1 MPKDNITGF
10 IALVAFITVLTIFG
24 TIGRLWILR
33 RRPRTLAVN
42 ISDAAFVLFTVLMVA
57 TAGIAYDGVR
67 QELRIRRDFGDE
79 AIPKML
85 FTAGYLK
92 EFFAISLFCTTQVW
106 LLKAAFLGYYWS
118 LKESLT
124 ERTKVLLYT
133 VSAYCLVTYIGVLS
147 FQLGYCHPISTNWST
162 GLDKCLATLTVPG
175 MIFQQWT
182 NITSDMMVLVVPIF
196 TISTLNLGRK
206 DLYALSIVFGI
217 GALSIA
223 ASVVRF
229 TQVYYVVMHADNS
242 IEAIRRTLVWAVIEK
257 LFAFTAF
264 CLPCLRVFYRKRHSG
279 SGSLP
284 VEKRTLFSMSSHS
297 NSFRSG
303 CGSGRKSC
311 QMGDRSGVED
321 II

>member
-1 MPKDNITGF
+1 MPADSINGF
-10 IALVAFITVLTIFG
+10 IALVAFITALTIFG

-42 ISDAAFVLFTVLMVA
+42 ISDTAFVLFTVLMVA
-57 TAGIAYDGVR
+57 TAGVAYDGVR
-67 QELRIRRDFGDE
+67 QELRIRRDFGDQ
-79 AIPKML
+79 AIADML
-85 FTAGYLK
+85 YTERYLE

-118 LKESLT
+118 LRETLMRKI
-124 ERTKVLLYT
+124 KVLLYT
-133 VSAYCLVTYIGVLS
+133 VSAYCFVTYIGVIS
-147 FQLGYCHPISTNWST
+147 FQLGYCRPISLNWST
-162 GLDKCLATLTVPG
+162 DSDRCLATLTVPG

-182 NITSDMMVLVVPIF
+182 NITSDIMVLIVPLF

-206 DLYALSIVFGI
+206 DLYALSIAFSI

-264 CLPCLRVFYRKRHSG
+264 CLPCLRVFYRKRHS
-279 SGSLP
+279 SIAGSLLP
-284 VEKRTLFSMSSHS
+284 AEKKGSFSMSSHS
-297 NSFRSG
+297 NSYRSG
-303 CGSGRKSC
+303 SSGSGSSESEVC
-311 QMGDRSGVED
+311 
-321 II
+321 

>member
-1 MPKDNITGF
+1 MMPDNINGF

-57 TAGIAYDGVR
+57 TAGIAYDVVL
-67 QELRIRRDFGDE
+67 QELRIRRDFGDQ
-79 AIPKML
+79 AIPHML
-85 FTAGYLK
+85 FTEGYLK
-92 EFFAISLFCTTQVW
+92 EFFVITIFCTTQVW

-118 LKESLT
+118 LRETLT
-124 ERTKVLLYT
+124 DRIKVLLYA

-147 FQLGYCHPISTNWST
+147 FQFSYCHPISTNWSI
-162 GLDKCLATLTVPG
+162 GSDKCLATLTVPG
-175 MIFQQWT
+175 MILQQWT
-182 NITSDMMVLVVPIF
+182 NITSDIMVLIIPLF

-206 DLYALSIVFGI
+206 DLYALSVVFCI

-242 IEAIRRTLVWAVIEK
+242 VEAIRRTLVWAVIEK

-279 SGSLP
+279 HGSLP
-284 VEKRTLFSMSSHS
+284 AEKKSLFSASSHS
-297 NSFRSG
+297 NSCRSG
-303 CGSGRKSC
+303 SGSGRSIRW
-311 QMGDRSGVED
+311 GIGGEEGSV
-321 II
+321 

>member
-1 MPKDNITGF
+1 MPDDINGF

-24 TIGRLWILR
+24 TIGRLCILR

-57 TAGIAYDGVR
+57 TAGIAYDVVL
-67 QELRIRRDFGDE
+67 QELRIRRDFGDQ
-79 AIPKML
+79 AIPHML
-85 FTAGYLK
+85 FTEGYLK
-92 EFFAISLFCTTQVW
+92 EFFAITLFCTTQVW

-118 LKESLT
+118 LRETLT
-124 ERTKVLLYT
+124 DRIKFLLYA

-147 FQLGYCHPISTNWST
+147 FQFAYCHPISTNWST
-162 GLDKCLATLTVPG
+162 GSDRCLATLTVPG
-175 MIFQQWT
+175 MILQQWT
-182 NITSDMMVLVVPIF
+182 NITSDIMVLIVPLF

-206 DLYALSIVFGI
+206 DLYALSVVFCI

-279 SGSLP
+279 SGCLP
-284 VEKRTLFSMSSHS
+284 AEKKTLFSTSSHS
-297 NSFRSG
+297 NSCRSG
-303 CGSGRKSC
+303 GGSGRSC
-311 QMGDRSGVED
+311 
-321 II
+321 